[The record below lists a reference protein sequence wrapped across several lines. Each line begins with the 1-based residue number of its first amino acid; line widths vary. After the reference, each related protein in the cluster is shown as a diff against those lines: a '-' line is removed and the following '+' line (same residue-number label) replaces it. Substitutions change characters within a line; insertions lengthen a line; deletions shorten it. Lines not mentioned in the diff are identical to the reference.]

1 VFQEHPPEHYRR
13 EQELLM
19 NARDL
24 ERRGGRAVDRSVL
37 GEWLAGDDQ
46 AINELLILFRDSAVT
61 EHQRMASAL
70 TGADL
75 DEFAKA
81 AHRLR
86 GVALS
91 MGAQALGEIAGA
103 LETAGKALDAA
114 ACQAGMPGLERQMHL
129 MVAEVPTHTTAPP
142 R

>member
-1 VFQEHPPEHYRR
+1 
-13 EQELLM
+13 M
-19 NARDL
+19 NSRDL
-24 ERRGGRAVDRSVL
+24 ERCGDRAVDRSVL

-46 AINELLILFRDSAVT
+46 AINELLVLFRDSAVT
-61 EHQRMASAL
+61 EHQRMTSAL
-70 TGADL
+70 TGEDL
-75 DEFAKA
+75 NAFTTA

-91 MGAQALGEIAGA
+91 MGAHALGKIAGV

-114 ACQAGMPGLERQMHL
+114 ACHAGMPGLETQMHL
-129 MVAEVPTHTTAPP
+129 MVAEVPTHTGARP